1 MALRDDLGN
10 RMKENYENRSKT
22 YLTRRVPVIMRLD
35 GRAFHSFTKQMRKPF
50 DDILV
55 KTMQDTMLDLC
66 KNVQGCVL
74 GYTQSDEI
82 TLVLVDYK
90 TLESEAWFDY
100 QVQKI
105 VSIGASI
112 ATLSFNKHFAENVAE
127 MTGNT
132 DEFKAY
138 AKKLGQAMFDAR
150 AFNIP
155 KEEVCNCV
163 LWRQMDAERNSVQM
177 VAQANFSHKEL
188 QGKSCNELQD
198 MLMLQKG
205 INWNNFPT
213 YLKRGSCAVRN
224 NDGWFV
230 DLDIP
235 KFVNE
240 GRDYIEKRINF

>member
-22 YLTRRVPVIMRLD
+22 YLTRRVPVIIRLD

-50 DDILV
+50 DNILV

-82 TLVLVDYK
+82 TLVLADYK

-127 MTGNT
+127 MIDNT

-138 AKKLGQAMFDAR
+138 TKKLGQAMFDAR

-163 LWRQMDAERNSVQM
+163 LWRQIDAERNSVQM

-188 QGKSCNELQD
+188 QGKSCNDLQD

-205 INWNNFPT
+205 IKWNNLAT
-213 YLKRGSCAVRN
+213 HLKRGSCAVRG

-235 KFVNE
+235 RFVNE

>member
-22 YLTRRVPVIMRLD
+22 CLTRRVPVIMRLD
-35 GRAFHSFTKQMRKPF
+35 GRAFHSLTKQMRKPF

-127 MTGNT
+127 MTTST

-205 INWNNFPT
+205 INWNNLPT
-213 YLKRGSCAVRN
+213 HLKRGSCAVRG

-230 DLDIP
+230 DLEIP